1 MHELVEQCIVIQM
14 SGHCMQ
20 YVIQELYYF
29 SVAVL
34 QGGLGGGGGGG
45 GGLHPPPQ
53 TCSAPP
59 PGTVLGRYK
68 ISLMSSYLELGYA
81 RAT

>member
-34 QGGLGGGGGGG
+34 QGGLGES
-45 GGLHPPPQ
+45 PPPKKNLLCPTPRYYCAWTIQ
-53 TCSAPP
+53 NFIN
-59 PGTVLGRYK
+59 VL
-68 ISLMSSYLELGYA
+68 ILELGYA